1 MSNLSMFL
9 TFLSEVV
16 TSVLNFTLAIGFVI
30 IVFFVTITE
39 LMKAFNPN
47 IETTAQAIKHITTKL
62 NEEYDEEEEKEDDDN
77 PILYKNSP
85 FLMFLLYPIIGTFVI
100 IAFLQPLFPT
110 YMAGVLDIVNKYYVS
125 VLPYFA
131 IVIGLCGIGLASS
144 MLVMWL
150 ARRTYELA
158 ASTIQIINEKKDKE
172 INENE

>member
-9 TFLSEVV
+9 TVLSEVV
-16 TSVLNFTLAIGFVI
+16 TSVLNFTLATGFVI

-47 IETTAQAIKHITTKL
+47 IETTEQAIKHIATKIKQPKK
-62 NEEYDEEEEKEDDDN
+62 EEEIEEEEDSGFVM
-77 PILYKNSP
+77 PHPYV
-85 FLMFLLYPIIGTFVI
+85 FFMLMPMIGVFFI
-100 IAFLQPLFPT
+100 IAILKPLFPIFT
-110 YMAGVLDIVNKYYVS
+110 GVLLDTVIKYYVL

-131 IVIGLCGIGLASS
+131 VFVALYICGETVTRSF
-144 MLVMWL
+144 MWL

-158 ASTIQIINEKKDKE
+158 ASTIQIINEKKEKE